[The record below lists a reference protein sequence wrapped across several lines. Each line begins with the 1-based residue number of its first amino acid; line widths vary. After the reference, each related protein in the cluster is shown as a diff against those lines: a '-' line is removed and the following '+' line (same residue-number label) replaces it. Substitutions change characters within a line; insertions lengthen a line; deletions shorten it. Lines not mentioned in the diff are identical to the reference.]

1 MYMNTRKA
9 EIVLSDGS
17 IIADKRV
24 KSTILDGSKI
34 YKSKI
39 RTLVVL
45 NIYNTFTIPAY
56 IYRDEDSTL
65 FSLVA
70 KDITGLSYDSP
81 TKRRIRCGL
90 HSLRIN
96 NITYD
101 YITIPD
107 IPSHKA
113 HTVKG
118 YDGKN
123 AYLKVRFEIALVIGD
138 SRSNFEFDKFEILL
152 LPYCYCIADKD
163 EVVLYN
169 EIDYKDTDYAIKEAT
184 LRIMRENIR

>member
-1 MYMNTRKA
+1 MNTRKA

-34 YKSKI
+34 YKSKT

-56 IYRDEDSTL
+56 IYRDEDYTL
-65 FSLVA
+65 FSLVE
-70 KDITGLSYDSP
+70 KDITGLSYASP
-81 TKRRIRCGL
+81 TKRRVRSEL
-90 HSLRIN
+90 HSLRID

-113 HTVKG
+113 HTIKG

-123 AYLKVRFEIALVIGD
+123 AYLKVRFDIALVIG
-138 SRSNFEFDKFEILL
+138 SRSEYEFDKFEILL
-152 LPYCYCIADKD
+152 LPYCYCIADRN

-169 EIDYKDTDYAIKEAT
+169 EIDYRDTDSAIRGAT
-184 LRIMRENIR
+184 LRIMRENIK